1 MRRHLAVIASMCL
14 SACGGGKDKSKSGEN
29 ADAPPVEDENTKT
42 TAPIEVAGS
51 FLVDCAW
58 GEKID
63 EEHAQVGCG
72 AREAAAGTFKWQ
84 AVGADGKELTLEQ
97 IPVPSDA
104 AGVQAVF
111 KMPLGVVLEASVASE
126 RIEAGKKYIASVVL
140 KDELAGLRDDA
151 TVACLKKG
159 ASIACIKGALGTL
172 GDFKTAVDF
181 VNRFSRTPLP
191 AGEPLAT
198 LALDAYVTPV
208 SEGFERLVMAA
219 GLDNFCGDEGI
230 RTGTK
235 SDALAP
241 RTKARFTL
249 ANLADKRTCFYPFT
263 NGSTV
268 TSALSKD
275 AYLFGP
281 RLLGGPK
288 KVDLDV
294 PVCFFVMV
302 KGFAGVGDD
311 GKERAETEPRLYLI
325 ENPAVVTGVTNVPG
339 FNASNLLATVD
350 AYRCKLD

>member
-1 MRRHLAVIASMCL
+1 MRLHLAVIASLCFA
-14 SACGGGKDKSKSGEN
+14 ACGGGKDKGESDEK
-29 ADAPPVEDENTKT
+29 ADSPSEEDENAKT
-42 TAPIEVAGS
+42 SAPIEVAGT

-63 EEHAQVGCG
+63 EQHAQVGCG
-72 AREAAAGTFKWQ
+72 SREAAAGTFTWQ
-84 AVGADGKELTLEQ
+84 AVGADGKELAVEQ
-97 IPVPSDA
+97 IAVPADA

-111 KMPLGVVLEASVASE
+111 KMPIGAVLDASVASE
-126 RIEAGKKYIASVVL
+126 RVEGGKKYTASVVL
-140 KDELAGLRDDA
+140 KDELAGLKDDA

-159 ASIACIKGALGTL
+159 ASIACIRGALGTL

-191 AGEPLAT
+191 PGDPLAA

-208 SEGFERLVMAA
+208 SEGFERLVLAA
-219 GLDNFCGDEGI
+219 GLDNFCGNEGI

-235 SDALAP
+235 SDALAT

-249 ANLADKRTCFYPFT
+249 ASLSDKRTCFYPFT

-288 KVDLDV
+288 QAEQDA

-302 KGFAGVGDD
+302 KGFAGVGAD
-311 GKERAETEPRLYLI
+311 GKERAETAPRLYII
-325 ENPAVVTGVTNVPG
+325 ENPAVVTGITNVPG
-339 FNASNLLATVD
+339 FSASSLLATVD
-350 AYRCKLD
+350 VYRCKLD